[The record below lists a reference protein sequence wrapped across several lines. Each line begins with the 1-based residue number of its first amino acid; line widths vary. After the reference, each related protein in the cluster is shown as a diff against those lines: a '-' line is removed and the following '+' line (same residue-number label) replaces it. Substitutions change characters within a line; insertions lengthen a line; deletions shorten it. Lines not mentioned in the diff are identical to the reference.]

1 MKKLEDW
8 RINLRLFF
16 AVHKEYPFTWGT
28 WDCCKFADGAIVAMT
43 GESIIPDHFHWTDRK
58 SAMMTLR
65 KNGGNL
71 THCVKNLAIGAGMK
85 PTRTVQLG
93 DLVVYKKTQT
103 AVGICDGFGIRA
115 PSDDGVAIVSK
126 NYATDIFRIDE
137 Q

>member
-28 WDCCKFADGAIVAMT
+28 WDCCKFADGAIFAMT
-43 GESIIPDHFHWTDRK
+43 GKSIIPKNYQWHDKK
-58 SAMMTLR
+58 SAMKTIR
-65 KNGGNL
+65 ANGGNL
-71 THCVKNLAIGAGMK
+71 TECVKYLALKADMK
-85 PTRTVQLG
+85 QTRTIQLG
-93 DLVVYKKTQT
+93 DLVVYKKTQV

-137 Q
+137 